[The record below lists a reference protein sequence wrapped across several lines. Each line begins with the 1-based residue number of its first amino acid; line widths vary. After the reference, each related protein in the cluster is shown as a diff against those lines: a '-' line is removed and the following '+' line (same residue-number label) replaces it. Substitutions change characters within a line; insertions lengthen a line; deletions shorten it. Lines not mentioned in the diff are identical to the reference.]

1 MRKRI
6 KIKYTKLGREQS
18 WGMAHYDTN
27 TVELDERLKGKKHL
41 EILLHE
47 TLHLLLPEAGEE
59 EIVRISVNLTN
70 ILWSQDYR
78 RFDNSTDL
86 PMQDG
91 RK

>member
-1 MRKRI
+1 
-6 KIKYTKLGREQS
+6 
-18 WGMAHYDTN
+18 MAHYDTN
-27 TVELDERLKGKKHL
+27 TVELDERLRGKKHL

-59 EIVRISVNLTN
+59 EIVRISVNMTN